1 MVGVRDWGGGLQAA
15 ELVFVV
21 GEFVGWRGGQ
31 FLEGSQAEE
40 ELQDGDRE
48 GCKFTCSG
56 GFVGE
61 EVDLL
66 LEFGGALGGLGG
78 EVGDIGAASLAH
90 AVACGGGWGRHGWAR
105 EEVWGGHVCVGGGRR
120 GEEGY
125 AILGVGEGSLL
136 RTMRNAL
143 GVLFAVREETIKA
156 WRFCHRL
163 RLCGYDAR
171 RRSGSSI
178 EIEFE

>member
-1 MVGVRDWGGGLQAA
+1 MA

-31 FLEGSQAEE
+31 FMEGAQAEE
-40 ELQDGDRE
+40 ELEDGDGER
-48 GCKFTCSG
+48 GVFTCGG

-61 EVDLL
+61 EADLL

-90 AVACGGGWGRHGWAR
+90 AVACDGGGGRHRWGWCGAR

-125 AILGVGEGSLL
+125 AILGVGEGSLS
-136 RTMRNAL
+136 RTMRNVL
-143 GVLFAVREETIKA
+143 GVWFAVREETMRA
-156 WRFCHRL
+156 WHFVPVSRSAAAL
-163 RLCGYDAR
+163 RQ
-171 RRSGSSI
+171 
-178 EIEFE
+178 